1 MTLLVL
7 TRYEV
12 EPDGQESFRLR
23 ARDALAAL
31 TAQPGC
37 RAGQVARALDDPRRW
52 VVQTEWDTVG
62 AYRRALGSYDVKVRA
77 VPLMYSQIDEAT
89 AYEAL
94 VMVGPEGLVDGESD
108 LAAGAASATP
118 RRAHDGAQP
127 GGADR

>member
-94 VMVGPEGLVDGESD
+94 VMGGPEGLVDGESD

>member
-94 VMVGPEGLVDGESD
+94 VMGGPEGLVEGESD